1 MKHLNES
8 LQADIDAIGRIPI
21 TVSLLEIICRS
32 TGMGFAAIARVTEDN
47 WIACSVRDEIA
58 FGLKPGSELSIE
70 TTICN
75 EIRNTHEP
83 VVINNVAKDELFRN
97 HHTPAMYGFQSY
109 ISVPI
114 FRKDGSFFGTLC
126 AIDPKPAKLQ
136 TPETIGMFKMFAD
149 LISFHLNA
157 IEEMDKSQHKIAED
171 SKTAV
176 LREQFVAIL
185 GHDLRNPV
193 SAISNSAELLTMMS
207 QEKDILRVANIIRN
221 SSNRMKTLIDN
232 MLDFASGRMGGG
244 IPLKVEEDI
253 PVEKI
258 LKQVVAEVSV
268 IWPNQH
274 IDTHISMADPLK
286 ADSSRITQLFS
297 NLLRNAATYGK
308 QGVPVIVNAF
318 TKQGDFVLSVLNEGD
333 PIPPE
338 AMEHLFKPFFRGQV
352 HKGLQGLGLGLYI
365 ASEIAK
371 AHGGCLNVVSDNHTT
386 CFTLTIPL

>member
-1 MKHLNES
+1 MKHLKES
-8 LQADIDAIGRIPI
+8 LKADIDAIGRIPI
-21 TVSLLEIICRS
+21 TASLLEVICRS
-32 TGMGFAAIARVTEDN
+32 TGMGFAAIARVTEDT
-47 WIACSVRDEIA
+47 WVACSVRDEIA
-58 FGLKPGSELSIE
+58 FGLKPGSELKIE

-83 VVINNVAKDELFRN
+83 VVINNVAKDELFRK
-97 HHTPAMYGFQSY
+97 HRTPAMYGFQSY

-126 AIDPKPAKLQ
+126 AIDPKPAKLE

-157 IEEMDKSQHKIAED
+157 IEEIDKSQHKIAED
-171 SKTAV
+171 SKTAE

-207 QEKDILRVANIIRN
+207 QEKDVLRIANIIRN
-221 SSNRMKTLIDN
+221 SSNRMKILIDN
-232 MLDFASGRMGGG
+232 MLDFAGGRMGGG
-244 IPLKVEEDI
+244 IPLKIEAHI

-258 LKQVVAEVSV
+258 LNQVVAEVSA
-268 IWPNQH
+268 IWPNQQ
-274 IDTHISMADPLK
+274 IDTFINMSAALK
-286 ADSSRITQLFS
+286 ADSSRIAQLFS
-297 NLLRNAATYGK
+297 NLLRNAVTYGK
-308 QGVPVIVNAF
+308 QGVPVIIKAF
-318 TKQGDFVLSVLNEGD
+318 TNETGFVLSVTNEGD
-333 PIPPE
+333 SIPPE

-365 ASEIAK
+365 AAEIAK
-371 AHGGCLNVVSDNHTT
+371 AHGGNLDVVSDNTNT